1 MSALWNGS
9 FTCTVFGKA
18 RHGTAERHA
27 SPAVLHGV
35 GSVRKSLNTSVVSL
49 SDVVHSRMPAR
60 GARGKKVKLVGVKVD
75 AKSHTSAPAAD
86 RHSQSSAGEIS
97 SVTEAASRPCG
108 VAPSGAGAEVT
119 RPVTASKSAGKPAK
133 LPGPPPPGPPPGPP
147 PLLPLL
153 AVDLSA
159 KLTWCAVEQMPRQS
173 WLRRRRK
180 HWPDQS
186 RSTVFSRDTWRFS
199 EMNAEPRCQWVVPK
213 SRHHNERRHRFPGRS
228 ITNASVHR
236 YRRRE
241 TETVIS
247 TRRQH
252 T

>member
-1 MSALWNGS
+1 MWNGS

-75 AKSHTSAPAAD
+75 AKSHTSAASDRQSADTASAAD
-86 RHSQSSAGEIS
+86 
-97 SVTEAASRPCG
+97 AASEPRCG
-108 VAPSGAGAEVT
+108 VAPSGTSVAERTPTATEPSQSQT
-119 RPVTASKSAGKPAK
+119 RSSSESIP
-133 LPGPPPPGPPPGPP
+133 LP
-147 PLLPLL
+147 PLRTVDPL
-153 AVDLSA
+153 A